1 MACDA
6 GGDVHSSLHRPGAA
20 AILGLL
26 CLAHVAGCKD
36 RDQPLELRPALDATP
51 VASAAIHLPDKLSGV
66 PSDKRDSLGRPIR
79 AACVTCHSLRR
90 PEALPASTSELDEF
104 HVGLRFEHG
113 GLSCASC
120 HVIGDQDTL
129 RKADGTILPMRD
141 AMQLCAQCHGP
152 QLRDYA
158 KGAHGGMSGSYAG
171 GARMRNHCVDCHDPH
186 VPAFQPSTPV
196 LPPRDRFV
204 GDHATGT
211 GEGAHR

>member
-1 MACDA
+1 M
-6 GGDVHSSLHRPGAA
+6 HSSLPLSGAA
-20 AILGLL
+20 AVLGLL
-26 CLAHVAGCKD
+26 CLAHAASCED
-36 RDQPLELRPALDATP
+36 RDQPLALRPALDATP
-51 VASAAIHLPDKLSGV
+51 IASAIIHHPDKLSGV
-66 PSDKRDSLGRPIR
+66 PTDKRDSLGRPIR

-90 PEALPASTSELDEF
+90 PEALPASAAELDEF

-129 RKADGTILPMRD
+129 RKADGEILPMRD

-158 KGAHGGMSGSYAG
+158 KGAHGGMSGNYAG
-171 GARMRNHCVDCHDPH
+171 GARVRNHCVDCHDPH
-186 VPAFQPSTPV
+186 VPAFQPSMPV
-196 LPPRDRFV
+196 LPLRDRFV
-204 GDHATGT
+204 GDHATRT